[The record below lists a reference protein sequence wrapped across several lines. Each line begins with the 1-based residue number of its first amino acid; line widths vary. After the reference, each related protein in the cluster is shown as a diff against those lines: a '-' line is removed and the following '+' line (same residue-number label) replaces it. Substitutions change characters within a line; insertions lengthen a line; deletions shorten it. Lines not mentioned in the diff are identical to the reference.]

1 MKGGSITAVLLDTIF
16 LSALQTLLELSVT
29 SAAITSRPSNTRTE
43 ERAREKSQEL
53 VFQHCL
59 PPSLSPVTDLLD
71 CYAATY
77 RAVYRHA
84 VGVASLMS
92 LAASCL
98 CQPSGRLVYLGADT
112 LGALGSVSLSVC
124 LSVDVVTKTSQA
136 VSPQPD
142 RRVRDGGYVWR
153 WSGRDPRV
161 CAGWMGGMQ
170 KH

>member
-1 MKGGSITAVLLDTIF
+1 MFVSAGSSRMKGGSMTAVLLDTIF

-53 VFQHCL
+53 VFQHSL

-124 LSVDVVTKTSQA
+124 LSVCRCGHKDLPSCFPSA
-136 VSPQPD
+136 
-142 RRVRDGGYVWR
+142 
-153 WSGRDPRV
+153 
-161 CAGWMGGMQ
+161 
-170 KH
+170 